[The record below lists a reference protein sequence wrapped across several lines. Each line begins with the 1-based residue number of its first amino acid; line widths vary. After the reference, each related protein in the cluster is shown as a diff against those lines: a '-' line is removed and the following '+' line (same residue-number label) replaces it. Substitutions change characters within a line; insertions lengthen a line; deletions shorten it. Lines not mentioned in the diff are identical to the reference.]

1 MELLFRRVRP
11 DEVEQELTQKDQFNT
26 DRVPLAATLVRESHQ
41 NSTDASRDSGP
52 VRIRIATHASTGSAE
67 FWSGLFKPLES
78 HLNACGFDIDDID
91 FGRPRFLV
99 IEDFET
105 TGLTGDFNSKDDRN
119 FSDFWRRVGRS
130 HKQGGKGGSW
140 GLGKLVFPVASQV
153 RTFFGLTVREDD
165 AKQIP
170 LLMGQAVLTTHTIGA
185 VDYAPHGFFA
195 IPSTNGFQLPVTAPA
210 FTDRFCQ
217 AVGFTRNRE
226 PGLSIAIPFPQEGL
240 TPDKLIPLV
249 IENYFFPILTGQLAV
264 DCGEQIINAK
274 TFDAVAATCTGGQ
287 SIDSHLIGFIRDMD
301 KAKQGIPDF
310 TLPERWAARDLDQVI
325 PEDELQTLR
334 TSYDA
339 GNLVHVC
346 APMTLRPKDG
356 SDGSGWFD
364 LFLRRAPDDVPGRA
378 LFIRGSLTVPNEE
391 TNFRNRKCFAALV
404 ARGGPISR
412 FLRDAENPAHTSW
425 NGNAEKLARNWR
437 APAERLREIRHS
449 LRQLHDLLD
458 RGVRRED
465 SDALKFLINIR
476 DVGADKSTSRPN
488 PTVRPVIMPDL
499 EGGQRF
505 YDIAARKGGFVLR
518 AGPDL
523 TQHALPMHIQVQ
535 AAYDLATGNPFKKF
549 SSYDF
554 DFRQA
559 SGIEIKASGADHLT
573 SGANRL
579 IVTVTKPDFF
589 VEVTGFDPHRDLVVG
604 AVEVGT

>member
-11 DEVEQELTQKDQFNT
+11 DEVEQELTQRDQFNT

-41 NSTDASRDSGP
+41 NSTDAALESGP
-52 VRIRIATHASTGSAE
+52 VRIRIATHDATDSGA
-67 FWSGLFKPLES
+67 FWQGLLRPLEP
-78 HLNACGFDIDDID
+78 HLTACGFDIDDVD
-91 FGRPRFLV
+91 LGRPNFLV
-99 IEDFET
+99 IEDFQT
-105 TGLTGDFNSKDDRN
+105 TGLTGSFKSKDDRN

-153 RTFFGLTVREDD
+153 RAFFGLTVREDD
-165 AKQIP
+165 AEQTP
-170 LLMGQAVLTTHTIGA
+170 LLMGQAVLTTHTIDG

-195 IPSTNGFQLPVTAPA
+195 IESANRFQLPVTDPA

-217 AVGFTRNRE
+217 AVGFSRQRE

-264 DCGEQIINAK
+264 ECGDEVINAK
-274 TFDAVAATCTGGQ
+274 TFDAVAATCAGGQ
-287 SIDSHLIGFIRDMD
+287 SIDRHLISFIRDID
-301 KAKQGIPDF
+301 QAKQGIPDF
-310 TLPERWAARDLDQVI
+310 TLPERWTGRDLEQVI
-325 PEDELQTLR
+325 PETDLQMLR

-346 APMTLRPKDG
+346 APMTLRPRDG
-356 SDGSGWFD
+356 SNGSGWFD
-364 LFLRRAPDDVPGRA
+364 LFLRRAPDDVAGRA

-391 TNFRNRKCFAALV
+391 SNFRNRKCFAALV
-404 ARGGPISR
+404 ARGGPVSR

-476 DVGADKSTSRPN
+476 DAGADKRATQPD
-488 PTVRPVIMPDL
+488 PTVRPVKIPDV

-505 YDIAARKGGFVLR
+505 YNITARKGGFVLR

-523 TQHALPMHIQVQ
+523 KQRALPMHIQVQ

-559 SGIEIKASGADHLT
+559 AGIEINTSGADHLS

-579 IVTVTKPDFF
+579 IVTVNKPDFV